1 MDINRLIDFYDKEQ
15 KTVLTAF
22 LVNLPLCYA
31 FLDMYRP
38 SFEELEIITRF
49 VYTICLSIAVTFAAF
64 MVQLIVVVP
73 YIRLIRLFQLLC
85 PSISAFIFYTLFR
98 GHPIIVF
105 STFLFSTAIGCHIA
119 IRILRKE
126 ERDNADNDG
135 A

>member
-38 SFEELEIITRF
+38 SF
-49 VYTICLSIAVTFAAF
+49 
-64 MVQLIVVVP
+64 
-73 YIRLIRLFQLLC
+73 
-85 PSISAFIFYTLFR
+85 
-98 GHPIIVF
+98 
-105 STFLFSTAIGCHIA
+105 LFSTAIGCYIA